1 VIGCA
6 PPDDLQEWKSRIDRT
21 EPREDP
27 VQEPPDASAEHAILG
42 RISKMVSDEKVLR
55 DLLAEGGID
64 GETERDRLTSLER
77 ELDQCWDLLRQRRA
91 LTEAGED
98 PGGAR
103 VRPSSTVEGYR
114 S

>member
-1 VIGCA
+1 
-6 PPDDLQEWKSRIDRT
+6 
-21 EPREDP
+21 
-27 VQEPPDASAEHAILG
+27 
-42 RISKMVSDEKVLR
+42 MVADEKTLR
-55 DLLAEGGID
+55 DLLASGAGDGGS
-64 GETERDRLTSLER
+64 ERDRLAALER

-91 LTEAGED
+91 LSEAGED

>member
-1 VIGCA
+1 VDSYGIREVI
-6 PPDDLQEWKSRIDRT
+6 
-21 EPREDP
+21 
-27 VQEPPDASAEHAILG
+27 VQQPHDTGAEHAILD
-42 RISKMVSDEKVLR
+42 RISRMVADEKTLR
-55 DLLAEGGID
+55 DLLTERGAEGD
-64 GETERDRLTSLER
+64 TERERLAALER

-98 PGGAR
+98 PGAAR

>member
-1 VIGCA
+1 MQQ
-6 PPDDLQEWKSRIDRT
+6 PH
-21 EPREDP
+21 
-27 VQEPPDASAEHAILG
+27 DASAEQAILG
-42 RISKMVSDEKVLR
+42 RISKMVDDEKALR
-55 DLLAEGGID
+55 DLLAEAPEGGD
-64 GETERDRLTSLER
+64 ERERLTALEH

>member
-1 VIGCA
+1 
-6 PPDDLQEWKSRIDRT
+6 
-21 EPREDP
+21 
-27 VQEPPDASAEHAILG
+27 
-42 RISKMVSDEKVLR
+42 MVADEKSLR
-55 DLLAEGGID
+55 ELLAHGDID
-64 GETERDRLTSLER
+64 GETERERLIALEQ

-98 PGGAR
+98 PGAAR

>member
-1 VIGCA
+1 MQQ
-6 PPDDLQEWKSRIDRT
+6 PN
-21 EPREDP
+21 
-27 VQEPPDASAEHAILG
+27 DASAEHAILG
-42 RISKMVSDEKVLR
+42 RISRMVADEKALR
-55 DLLAEGGID
+55 ELLAHGDID
-64 GETERDRLTSLER
+64 GETEHERLIALEQ

-98 PGGAR
+98 PGAAR

>member
-1 VIGCA
+1 MQQ
-6 PPDDLQEWKSRIDRT
+6 PQ
-21 EPREDP
+21 
-27 VQEPPDASAEHAILG
+27 DANAEQAILG
-42 RISKMVSDEKVLR
+42 RISKMVSDEKTLR
-55 DLLAEGGID
+55 DLLAGGSND
-64 GETERDRLTSLER
+64 GGTERERLAALER

-91 LTEAGED
+91 LSEAGED

>member
-1 VIGCA
+1 MQQ
-6 PPDDLQEWKSRIDRT
+6 PQ
-21 EPREDP
+21 
-27 VQEPPDASAEHAILG
+27 DANAEHAILG
-42 RISKMVSDEKVLR
+42 RISAMVSDEKALR
-55 DLLAEGGID
+55 DLLAGGDDEGGD
-64 GETERDRLTSLER
+64 QRERLAALER

-91 LTEAGED
+91 LSEAGED